1 MSDQLLLRDSFDADA
16 SRGNIEIT
24 AAKWSASKA
33 VEDAEGGD
41 LNFKISWVAI
51 RVTELDL
58 DLSQLRKLHFKTP
71 KIIGNWFCLW
81 LKS

>member
-33 VEDAEGGD
+33 VEDAEGGGGGGGF
-41 LNFKISWVAI
+41 LI
-51 RVTELDL
+51 
-58 DLSQLRKLHFKTP
+58 
-71 KIIGNWFCLW
+71 
-81 LKS
+81 